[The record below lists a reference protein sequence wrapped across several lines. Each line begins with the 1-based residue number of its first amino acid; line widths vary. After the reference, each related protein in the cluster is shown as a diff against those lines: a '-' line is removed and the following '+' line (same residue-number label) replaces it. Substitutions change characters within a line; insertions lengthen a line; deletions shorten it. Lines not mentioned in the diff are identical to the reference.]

1 MVLFGKSW
9 NQPWLLFKKYF
20 QTTMWFWY
28 KVKCVQM
35 KINFWDEVDCNLFA
49 FFFRWY
55 TSSELLT
62 LWTDLWH
69 QNISREILWIY
80 QVSWTWVLN
89 HAHTCTL
96 TVQFFL
102 AQNKNK
108 SKGILLITV
117 RQPVIRGSL
126 LRCYFCGW
134 DALWR
139 ASPCG
144 KGTKLIG
151 TNTLTVGEGFIVN
164 MHLIPPAN
172 FTFQLHSTDF
182 THMTKH

>member
-1 MVLFGKSW
+1 MCSDED
-9 NQPWLLFKKYF
+9 YR
-20 QTTMWFWY
+20 
-28 KVKCVQM
+28 
-35 KINFWDEVDCNLFA
+35 INSFWDEVDCNLFA
-49 FFFRWY
+49 FF
-55 TSSELLT
+55 SDDT
-62 LWTDLWH
+62 LRQNFSHFGQIYDIKIFPEKFYGFIKWVGLEYWTMHIHVH
-69 QNISREILWIY
+69 QPCS
-80 QVSWTWVLN
+80 
-89 HAHTCTL
+89 
-96 TVQFFL
+96 FL

-182 THMTKH
+182 TRMTKH